1 MCECFLPKLFFPS
14 VHPFSPP
21 PSLCRMFSQ
30 PQCPLRSQACMGTVG
45 VEGRA
50 EEGMAGTLGT
60 GALASSQ
67 VSYEE
72 QEGAGT

>member
-1 MCECFLPKLFFPS
+1 
-14 VHPFSPP
+14 
-21 PSLCRMFSQ
+21 
-30 PQCPLRSQACMGTVG
+30 MGTVG